1 MSPRTFLI
9 LVISMS
15 TVWVAAAHTP
25 AYASK
30 LTAIELEQKA
40 KEDPLAARDLGLR
53 YLQGRGVVLDKKKGV
68 MWLEV
73 AAKQGDQISAR
84 MLYRSFSDPKSEFF
98 NERKAKEIEPL
109 TRGEPP
115 NTRDYR
121 GPSDRKPEAENRGP
135 KERPAETQSR
145 WPSENLPRADPK
157 GLGSGFAI
165 NRNGIFATNFH
176 VIEGCHVV
184 VVEYQ
189 AMRARAKLTA
199 VSEQDDLAI
208 LEVPGKTEA
217 FLALRAGAGRLGESV
232 RVAGYPE
239 GVIKISQGIVASI
252 VDESTLQISASISS
266 GNSGGPVVDISGNVI
281 GIAVGKIP
289 AGVSK
294 KGGSVRGDDYNF
306 AITSNK
312 LQMLLSKA
320 RIDFSSSQI
329 VRPVGIEAA
338 ARLLQQASAMILCYR

>member
-30 LTAIELEQKA
+30 LTAIELEQRA

-84 MLYRSFSDPKSEFF
+84 MLYRSFSDPKSEFY
-98 NERKAKEIEPL
+98 NKEKAKEIEPL
-109 TRGEPP
+109 VKAPQDPRPEPEQ
-115 NTRDYR
+115 
-121 GPSDRKPEAENRGP
+121 KPEQQSRVP
-135 KERPAETQSR
+135 KERSPETQPR
-145 WPSENLPRADPK
+145 WPPENLPRTEPK
-157 GLGSGFAI
+157 GLGSGFAV
-165 NRNGIFATNFH
+165 NRNGVFATNFH
-176 VIEGCHVV
+176 VVEGCHVV

-217 FLALRAGAGRLGESV
+217 FLALRTGAGRLGESV

-239 GVIKISQGIVASI
+239 RVIKISQGIVASI
-252 VDESTLQISASISS
+252 VDESILQISASISS
-266 GNSGGPVVDISGNVI
+266 GNSGGPVVDISGNLI
-281 GIAVGKIP
+281 GVVVGKIP
-289 AGVSK
+289 AGVQK
-294 KGGSVRGDDYNF
+294 KGGTRGDDYNF
-306 AITSNK
+306 AIISNK
-312 LQMLLSKA
+312 LRSLLSNSK
-320 RIDFSSSQI
+320 IDFSGTQV
-329 VRPVGIEAA
+329 VRPLSTEAA
-338 ARLLQQASAMILCYR
+338 AKLLEKSSAMILCYR

>member
-30 LTAIELEQKA
+30 LTAIELEQRA

-68 MWLEV
+68 MWLEF

-84 MLYRSFSDPKSEFF
+84 MLYRSFSDPKSEFY
-98 NERKAKEIEPL
+98 NKEKAKEIEPL
-109 TRGEPP
+109 VKAPQDPRPEPEQ
-115 NTRDYR
+115 
-121 GPSDRKPEAENRGP
+121 KPEQQSRVP
-135 KERPAETQSR
+135 KERSPETQPR
-145 WPSENLPRADPK
+145 WPPENLPRTEPK
-157 GLGSGFAI
+157 GLGSGFAV
-165 NRNGIFATNFH
+165 NRNGVFATNFH
-176 VIEGCHVV
+176 VVEGCHVV

-217 FLALRAGAGRLGESV
+217 FLALRTGAGRLGESV

-239 GVIKISQGIVASI
+239 RVIKISQGIVASI
-252 VDESTLQISASISS
+252 VDESILQISASISS
-266 GNSGGPVVDISGNVI
+266 GNSGGPVVDISGNLI
-281 GIAVGKIP
+281 GVVVGKIP
-289 AGVSK
+289 AGVQK
-294 KGGSVRGDDYNF
+294 KGGTRGDDYNF
-306 AITSNK
+306 AIISNK
-312 LQMLLSKA
+312 LRSLLSNSK
-320 RIDFSSSQI
+320 IDFSGTQV
-329 VRPVGIEAA
+329 VRPLSTEAA
-338 ARLLQQASAMILCYR
+338 AKLLEKSSAMILCYR

>member
-30 LTAIELEQKA
+30 LTAIELEQRA

-68 MWLEV
+68 MWLEF

-84 MLYRSFSDPKSEFF
+84 MLYRSFSDPKSEFY
-98 NERKAKEIEPL
+98 NKEKAKEIEPL
-109 TRGEPP
+109 VKAPQDPRPEPEQ
-115 NTRDYR
+115 
-121 GPSDRKPEAENRGP
+121 KPEQQSRVP
-135 KERPAETQSR
+135 KERSPETQPR
-145 WPSENLPRADPK
+145 WPSENLPRTEPK
-157 GLGSGFAI
+157 GLGSGFAV
-165 NRNGIFATNFH
+165 NRKGVFATNFH
-176 VIEGCHVV
+176 VVEGCHVV

-217 FLALRAGAGRLGESV
+217 FLALRTGAGRLGESV

-239 GVIKISQGIVASI
+239 RVIKISQGIVASI
-252 VDESTLQISASISS
+252 VDESILQISASISS

-289 AGVSK
+289 AGVQK
-294 KGGSVRGDDYNF
+294 KGGLRGDDYNF
-306 AITSNK
+306 AIISNK
-312 LQMLLSKA
+312 LRSLLSNSK
-320 RIDFSSSQI
+320 IDFSGTQV
-329 VRPVGIEAA
+329 VRPLSTEAA
-338 ARLLQQASAMILCYR
+338 AKLLEKSSAMILCYR